1 MSNDKQDQQGGA
13 HHRGE
18 SGGEGEGLLDKVKDF
33 FTGSPDERG
42 RGAAD
47 DDAAMADRS
56 EASRS
61 ERDRTETERTETDLA
76 ATDRTETD
84 RPETERTDTDL
95 TATDR
100 TDTDVVA
107 ADRTSD
113 RTESDRADTDRAGV
127 AAQEAPMTDTVSDST
142 DTLDRGERT
151 WDGSDEPPELSVPG
165 NEAVAEYSASDQ
177 DEQSGADDPARG
189 GDPARDEDPTLG
201 DDDEGSDA
209 YRSRHGSGVDD
220 AGVLADETDAIN
232 AGGLPGDGAITD
244 ESAVGTTPDE
254 TADAETSGAERG
266 DQGNG
271 GQAAV
276 DQRDRDD
283 SREREEEGGGRERDE
298 QADRE
303 HGSPDHDVDAAAE
316 LRQRGDWT
324 ADEHGGPQVQEADGT
339 VHDPGTEGAEEARSD
354 SSSDESSWDDVR
366 DGGHGWGS
374 AAPLSSGAQPA
385 GHPVKAWHD
394 TMTFV
399 LPDEEGYEGS
409 TPHEWFVDAE
419 TAERA
424 GFRHAHEG

>member
-1 MSNDKQDQQGGA
+1 MSHDKQDQQGGA

-33 FTGSPDERG
+33 FTGSSDERG
-42 RGAAD
+42 KGAAD
-47 DDAAMADRS
+47 DDAARAR
-56 EASRS
+56 
-61 ERDRTETERTETDLA
+61 
-76 ATDRTETD
+76 TDRTETD
-84 RPETERTDTDL
+84 RTE
-95 TATDR
+95 TDR
-100 TDTDVVA
+100 TDRTETSRTEG
-107 ADRTSD
+107 DRTDRTETGTDTELAATDQRAPDRTAD
-113 RTESDRADTDRAGV
+113 RTESDRAGTDRAGV
-127 AAQEAPMTDTVSDST
+127 AAQDAPMTDTVSDST

-177 DEQSGADDPARG
+177 DAQSGA

-201 DDDEGSDA
+201 DDEEGSDA
-209 YRSRHGSGVDD
+209 YRSRHGGGVHD

-254 TADAETSGAERG
+254 TVDVETSGAETG
-266 DQGNG
+266 DQGEG
-271 GQAAV
+271 AQTAAPQ
-276 DQRDRDD
+276 DEGDD
-283 SREREEEGGGRERDE
+283 LREREDEAGRRERDE
-298 QADRE
+298 QFAQE
-303 HGSPDHDVDAAAE
+303 HDPADHDVDAAAE

-339 VHDPGTEGAEEARSD
+339 VHDPGTEGAEEAQSAAD
-354 SSSDESSWDDVR
+354 ESSSDEVR

-374 AAPLSSGAQPA
+374 AAPLDSGAQPA

-394 TMTFV
+394 SMTFV

-409 TPHEWFVDAE
+409 APHEWFVDAE

-424 GFRHAHEG
+424 GFRHAHGG